1 MSARQDKREAPTSS
15 TDVLIKLCNSIVHFS
30 LMSGILCVGF
40 PGILLKAKLIIY
52 EKGRLY
58 MPAVCLIHLFLMKSF
73 AVVTR

>member
-15 TDVLIKLCNSIVHFS
+15 TDMIKLCNSIVHFS

-40 PGILLKAKLIIY
+40 PGILLKAKLNIY

-58 MPAVCLIHLFLMKSF
+58 MSAVCLIHLFLMKSF